1 MEAFNIIAFNSS
13 EHIREL
19 LMKKTGSRS
28 GTRSEGKNLAT
39 IPINRGGK
47 NNGFLFYAATL
58 WCAIPQG
65 LRDLANGKEF
75 AEEANA
81 LTWSDK
87 EFRLRRAHFK
97 KQQADKFKKQ
107 VKIWIS
113 KNTPTQ

>member
-1 MEAFNIIAFNSS
+1 
-13 EHIREL
+13 
-19 LMKKTGSRS
+19 MKKTGRRS

-65 LRDLANGKEF
+65 LRDLAKSKEF

-81 LTWSDK
+81 LTLSDK
-87 EFRLRRAHFK
+87 EVRLRQAASK
-97 KQQADKFKKQ
+97 KAQAEKFKKNIK
-107 VKIWIS
+107 VWIS
-113 KNTPTQ
+113 KNIPSQ